1 MKKYILIL
9 FLLLPISMLAHHW
22 ETIPTIKDTIR
33 NNFGTRMLFD
43 IETPL
48 FFDKDTVLFQ
58 ANYLHEFPDNNCD
71 LFAYYYDKKFHLVPL
86 KNIYSKYISDS
97 DFINRISDKKIKIL
111 NIKKDNNVN
120 KIEFAM
126 TLGEYNIGNEL
137 HFRSGDKYKT
147 INKIYLPDSS
157 KYYNF
162 IANIATN
169 IEYSSSGKPYFYLA
183 YAGPYLYRY
192 YLLCTIEA
200 DTIKVI
206 RRDHYD
212 NLLPI
217 KKILKIDKK
226 DNLWLSNGKYLSYY
240 DTKTDT
246 LIKEFH
252 IKEIYNY
259 GNGHATLPANLHIT
273 DDNNLILVDARMRI
287 LYYNHEKW
295 TLDDYAYRCIEQ
307 QQRVKNSLLLLN
319 EVNTVID
326 KYGNIYMKPKSNSP
340 FMFVKYVSGKWEEI
354 YFNNNIVTLTIIPLF
369 SEDYDF
375 GFFTKDHSVGVYS
388 IFIPKD

>member
-22 ETIPTIKDTIR
+22 ETIPKIKNSGFDHRLSSIMFLDKDT
-33 NNFGTRMLFD
+33 FLFD
-43 IETPL
+43 IL
-48 FFDKDTVLFQ
+48 DKQ
-58 ANYLHEFPDNNCD
+58 EM
-71 LFAYYYDKKFHLVPL
+71 AYYYDKKFHLVRQ
-86 KNIYSKYISDS
+86 KDIYSKYISDS
-97 DFINRISDKKIKIL
+97 DFIKRISDKKIKIL
-111 NIKKDNNVN
+111 NIKKDKNAKTV
-120 KIEFAM
+120 ELAL
-126 TLGEYNIGNEL
+126 TLDEYNMGTEL

-147 INKIYLPDSS
+147 INKIYIRDSS
-157 KYYNF
+157 KYYDF
-162 IANIATN
+162 RVIYYCIFESTSLGKQY
-169 IEYSSSGKPYFYLA
+169 IYMYLPSVSGSL
-183 YAGPYLYRY
+183 
-192 YLLCTIEA
+192 LLCAIEA

-259 GNGHATLPANLHIT
+259 GNGHATLPVNLHIT

-295 TLDDYAYRCIEQ
+295 TLDDYAYRTLEQ
-307 QQRVKNSLLLLN
+307 QQKAKITTPVLLEKYSL
-319 EVNTVID
+319 ID

-340 FMFVKYVSGKWEEI
+340 FMFVKYANGKWEEL
-354 YFNNNIVTLTIIPLF
+354 YFNNIIIKTTIEPLY
-369 SEDYDF
+369 SENYDF
-375 GFFTKDHSVGVYS
+375 GFFTKYHSVGVYS

>member
-9 FLLLPISMLAHHW
+9 FLLLPISMLAQHW
-22 ETIPTIKDTIR
+22 ETIPKIKNSGFDHRLSSIMFLDKDT
-33 NNFGTRMLFD
+33 FLFD
-43 IETPL
+43 IL
-48 FFDKDTVLFQ
+48 DKQ
-58 ANYLHEFPDNNCD
+58 EM
-71 LFAYYYDKKFHLVPL
+71 AYYYDKKFHLVRQ
-86 KNIYSKYISDS
+86 KDIYSKYISDS
-97 DFINRISDKKIKIL
+97 DFIKRISDKKIKIL

-217 KKILKIDKK
+217 NKILKIDKK

-295 TLDDYAYRCIEQ
+295 ALDDYAYRCIEQ

-375 GFFTKDHSVGVYS
+375 GFFTKYHSVGVYS

>member
-71 LFAYYYDKKFHLVPL
+71 LFAYYYDKKFHLVRQ
-86 KNIYSKYISDS
+86 KDIYSKYISDS
-97 DFINRISDKKIKIL
+97 DFIKRISDKKIKIL
-111 NIKKDNNVN
+111 NIKKDKNAKTV
-120 KIEFAM
+120 ELAL

-200 DTIKVI
+200 DTLKVI
-206 RRDHYD
+206 REDKYE

-217 KKILKIDKK
+217 TKILKIDKK

-240 DTKTDT
+240 DTKTDK
-246 LIKEFH
+246 LIKEFR
-252 IKEIYNY
+252 IKEIYDY
-259 GNGHATLPANLHIT
+259 GNGHATLPVNLHIT

-287 LYYNHEKW
+287 LYYDHEKW
-295 TLDDYAYRCIEQ
+295 TLDDYAYRTLEQ
-307 QQRVKNSLLLLN
+307 QQKAKITTPVLLEKYSL
-319 EVNTVID
+319 ID
-326 KYGNIYMKPKSNSP
+326 KYGNIYMKPKSASP
-340 FMFVKYVSGKWEEI
+340 FMFVKYVSGKWEEL
-354 YFNNNIVTLTIIPLF
+354 YFNNIIIKTTIEPLY
-369 SEDYDF
+369 SKNYDF